1 MDWKE
6 GAKWLGILVAA
17 GAISAVIELLIENH
31 FRGVAR
37 SEARIEVDRV
47 VSAAIERM
55 AAQQQLVRA
64 PIREPV
70 IIDQPRQEGKF
81 TVMG

>member
-6 GAKWLGILVAA
+6 AAKWLGILVAA
-17 GAISAVIELLIENH
+17 GAISAVIELVIENH

-37 SEARIEVDRV
+37 AEARVEVDRV
-47 VSAAIERM
+47 VSAAVERM
-55 AAQQQLVRA
+55 QAQQTQAVKQ
-64 PIREPV
+64 PV
-70 IIDQPRQEGKF
+70 ILVDQPRQEGKF